1 MGFTVVGVFMFIKG
15 NSYLRLVGVPVRKG
29 MFVWGDHMYEVMT
42 SPGASRVVP
51 AQQLAETIGLDP
63 HGPWNDLQE
72 CQRTADRLFGE
83 GRNEDWVEY
92 STAVVVPGEVL
103 GKAE

>member
-1 MGFTVVGVFMFIKG
+1 
-15 NSYLRLVGVPVRKG
+15 
-29 MFVWGDHMYEVMT
+29 
-42 SPGASRVVP
+42 
-51 AQQLAETIGLDP
+51 LAETIGLDP
-63 HGPWNDLQE
+63 DGPWNDLQE

>member
-1 MGFTVVGVFMFIKG
+1 MAARRRPRHTSEAMGRG
-15 NSYLRLVGVPVRKG
+15 YRLG
-29 MFVWGDHMYEVMT
+29 
-42 SPGASRVVP
+42 
-51 AQQLAETIGLDP
+51 P